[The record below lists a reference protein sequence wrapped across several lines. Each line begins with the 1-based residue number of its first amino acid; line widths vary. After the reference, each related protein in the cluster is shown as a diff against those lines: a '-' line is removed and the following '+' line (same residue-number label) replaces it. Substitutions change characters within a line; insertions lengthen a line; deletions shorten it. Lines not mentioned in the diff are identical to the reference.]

1 MTYSLVHGVSLKPSY
16 PLTHYTPENI
26 AFMSLSSVELWQKI
40 SSAGLAA
47 PMICRSW
54 AAEALQDLPP
64 SDAANATKILEQL
77 VRLGRLTN
85 YQAELIAGRR
95 QGEFKRGVWT
105 LLRPVEVPL
114 WEGWFEAT
122 KAPNEPSTWLRWL
135 SSEALAEL
143 KNAAPSLP
151 RGLRLAQLKGP
162 NLQGVLVPELIDKH
176 LQLQVQPLQG
186 VPLAIAFPQEASLGR
201 KATDI
206 IRQVAEALL
215 PLHKAE
221 MAHGRVLPDRVYWHA
236 QRGVTLAR
244 DPLCCQTASLDPKA
258 IGVIQDGLNGLSP
271 AQFMAP
277 EFLAPGQ
284 VPTPSSDIYSL
295 GCLWWWLVTGKP
307 LVVGSTLDKQLA
319 RQAEASIALPKDCD
333 LPPPFVRCLQHC
345 LAKNLPARFASA
357 EQLCQALDA
366 ASVAVAT
373 GPVAR
378 QRVEKQTTFFPS
390 KPVATPAEQLAPPA
404 KQPLQSAAPKSAA
417 NKSIARVAE
426 QLAVL
431 QPTVLQPAKRAVA
444 EAPKSVQAAATVKVP
459 GTAQSKNQPITPQPI
474 SNSQPTPPVERSVSD
489 KVSNRDTHNENSDP
503 RNVERLSARPPI
515 VIAPEQME
523 KIPASQ
529 PVATDIRKQDAP
541 ELLVPKLPSKP
552 TINQA
557 TNQPRVRKKA
567 KRKPGNKWALPL
579 IGGLGAVCALLGI
592 LIASGV
598 LKPRAGKVSP
608 KPVASDTANEAVD
621 LTDSKGTKAD
631 AIPSDPR
638 LDVYRIVPTGKDLLW
653 APPAAPKP
661 IALDLL
667 PPGGQIFVT
676 LRPKQ
681 LMASATGKL
690 LMAGF
695 NDELAPYLGQISQRA
710 GVPLDSIDR
719 VTVACYA
726 ENEVLMTCMRVQLA
740 KPLPLSALKTGWGL
754 VANEQAA
761 TVTLLSKVA
770 GDSYFVAQQP
780 LLDAQSVSE
789 FSFGPTALMKE
800 SAELQGAAGPLV
812 SQMGKLWQDSD
823 ADADLSLLLT
833 SSFLFSEGKSI
844 LASMPKRLASRMREL
859 LEIDSRAALLQTRL
873 EPAWYVEAQLIGLSE
888 REAPRLSELL
898 RQRISGASTAVE
910 DWFVSEQPHPY
921 WRALAIRYPQMLR
934 AFAEQSRFGTEGGVA
949 VANTY
954 LPPEAAVNILLSSWI
969 ASQESATL
977 VSDAPTEAVV
987 MTPTAKPLSLEE
999 YLSRKIRLSFD
1010 QEPIE
1015 TALRLVGEEANANLP
1030 ADTPSLRFAL
1040 DGGAFER
1047 AGITRNQQLKDFKHI
1062 DLPLR
1067 DALTAIAKRG
1077 NPVTTVKDTRDK
1089 DQRLIWVVRDDPEQ
1103 VGKQMVS
1110 LTTRAEAEAR
1120 NIPLPIEF
1128 APAQ

>member
-1 MTYSLVHGVSLKPSY
+1 MTNSLMHGVSLKPSY
-16 PLTHYTPENI
+16 SLTHYTPENI
-26 AFMSLSSVELWQKI
+26 ASMSLSSVELWQKI

-54 AAEALQDLPP
+54 ATEALQDLPP
-64 SDAANATKILEQL
+64 NDAANATKILEQL
-77 VRLGRLTN
+77 VRLGRLTD
-85 YQAELIAGRR
+85 YQAELIAGQR

-105 LLRPVEVPL
+105 LLRPVEIPL

-151 RGLRLAQLKGP
+151 RGLQLAQLKGP
-162 NLQGVLVPELIDKH
+162 NLQGVQVPELIDKH

-186 VPLAIAFPQEASLGR
+186 VPLTIAFQQDSSLGR
-201 KATDI
+201 RAMEI
-206 IRQVAEALL
+206 IRHVAQALR
-215 PLHKAE
+215 PLHTAD
-221 MAHGRVLPDRVYWHA
+221 MAHGRVLPDRVFWHA
-236 QRGVTLAR
+236 QTGVTLAR
-244 DPLCCQTASLDPKA
+244 DPLCCQTASLDLKA

-366 ASVAVAT
+366 ASVAIAT
-373 GPVAR
+373 GPVAK
-378 QRVEKQTTFFPS
+378 QRVEKQTTLVPA
-390 KPVATPAEQLAPPA
+390 KPVATPAKQLAPPA
-404 KQPLQSAAPKSAA
+404 KQPLQSAAPKPAA
-417 NKSIARVAE
+417 NEANAIVAE
-426 QLAVL
+426 
-431 QPTVLQPAKRAVA
+431 QPTVLQPAVIQPAKRAVA

-459 GTAQSKNQPITPQPI
+459 I
-474 SNSQPTPPVERSVSD
+474 
-489 KVSNRDTHNENSDP
+489 
-503 RNVERLSARPPI
+503 
-515 VIAPEQME
+515 
-523 KIPASQ
+523 
-529 PVATDIRKQDAP
+529 
-541 ELLVPKLPSKP
+541 KP

-557 TNQPRVRKKA
+557 TNQLRARKKA

-598 LKPRAGKVSP
+598 MKPSARKVSP
-608 KPVASDTANEAVD
+608 KPVASDTANEAID
-621 LTDSKGTKAD
+621 LTDSNGTKAD

-638 LDVYRIVPTGKDLLW
+638 LDVYRIVPGGKDLLW
-653 APPAAPKP
+653 VPPAAPKP

-681 LMASATGKL
+681 LMASPTGKL

-740 KPLPLSALKTGWGL
+740 KPLTLSALKTGWGS

-761 TVTLLSKVA
+761 TVTLLSKAA

-780 LLDAQSVSE
+780 LLDAQSVCD

-800 SAELQGAAGPLV
+800 SAELQGAPGPLA
-812 SQMGKLWQDSD
+812 SQMGKLWQVSD

-844 LASMPKRLASRMREL
+844 LTSMPKRLASRLREL
-859 LEIDSRAALLQTRL
+859 LEADSRAALIQTRL
-873 EPAWYVEAQLIGLSE
+873 EPAWYIEVQLIGLSE

-934 AFAEQSRFGTEGGVA
+934 AFAEQTRFGIEGGAA

-977 VSDAPTEAVV
+977 VSDAPTEAVL

-1030 ADTPSLRFAL
+1030 ADTPPLRFAL

-1062 DLPLR
+1062 DLPMR

-1077 NPVTTVKDTRDK
+1077 NPVTTVKDTHEQ
-1089 DQRLIWVVRDDPEQ
+1089 DQRLIWVVRDDREKT
-1103 VGKQMVS
+1103 GKQMIS
-1110 LTTRAEAEAR
+1110 LTTRADAAAK
-1120 NIPLPIEF
+1120 NIPLPVEF
-1128 APAQ
+1128 ATTK

>member
-1 MTYSLVHGVSLKPSY
+1 
-16 PLTHYTPENI
+16 
-26 AFMSLSSVELWQKI
+26 MSLSSVELWQKI

-105 LLRPVEVPL
+105 LLRPVEAPL

-162 NLQGVLVPELIDKH
+162 NLQGVQVPELVDKH

-201 KATDI
+201 KAIEI

-236 QRGVTLAR
+236 QTGVTLAR

-333 LPPPFVRCLQHC
+333 LPSPFVRCLQHC

-378 QRVEKQTTFFPS
+378 QRVEKQTTFLPA

-404 KQPLQSAAPKSAA
+404 KQPLQRAAPKPAA
-417 NKSIARVAE
+417 NEANAMVAE
-426 QLAVL
+426 QPAAF
-431 QPTVLQPAKRAVA
+431 QPAKRALT
-444 EAPKSVQAAATVKVP
+444 EAPKSVQAAATVK
-459 GTAQSKNQPITPQPI
+459 GSG
-474 SNSQPTPPVERSVSD
+474 
-489 KVSNRDTHNENSDP
+489 RDTQIESSDQ
-503 RNVERLSARPPI
+503 RNVEPISARPPI
-515 VIAPEQME
+515 VIAPEQTHA
-523 KIPASQ
+523 IPASQ
-529 PVATDIRKQDAP
+529 PVATVIRKQDAP

-552 TINQA
+552 TSNQA
-557 TNQPRVRKKA
+557 TNQPRVHRKA

-579 IGGLGAVCALLGI
+579 IGGLVAVCALLGI

-598 LKPRAGKVSP
+598 LKSRAGKVSP

-621 LTDSKGTKAD
+621 LTDSKGTQAD

-681 LMASATGKL
+681 LMASPTGKL

-740 KPLPLSALKTGWGL
+740 KPLPLSALKTGWGS

-800 SAELQGAAGPLV
+800 SAELQGAPGPLV
-812 SQMGKLWQDSD
+812 SQMGKLWQVSD
-823 ADADLSLLLT
+823 ADADLSILLT

-844 LASMPKRLASRMREL
+844 LANMPKRLASRLREL
-859 LEIDSRAALLQTRL
+859 LEVDSRAALIQTRL
-873 EPAWYVEAQLIGLSE
+873 EPAWYIEAQLIGLSE

-934 AFAEQSRFGTEGGVA
+934 AFAEQTRFGTEGGAA

-1015 TALRLVGEEANANLP
+1015 TALRLVGDEANANLP

-1077 NPVTTVKDTRDK
+1077 NPVTTVKDTHEE
-1089 DQRLIWVVRDDPEQ
+1089 DQRLIWVVRDDPEEA
-1103 VGKQMVS
+1103 GKQMVS
-1110 LTTRAEAEAR
+1110 LTTRAEAAAK

-1128 APAQ
+1128 ATAK